1 MVYIKLKMKTNF
13 IIMALVATTTNAIQ
27 LKYFPID
34 NSAIQLRF
42 SPIETKEDSVYSET
56 MKSLKESE

>member
-1 MVYIKLKMKTNF
+1 MKTNF